1 MDNSSTWKIIDKY
14 FEDNPQC
21 LVRHHIESYNDF
33 FKNGIFQIFKEKNPI
48 KIQTRYDEKI
58 DDYRSQ
64 CIMYF
69 GGKDGT
75 KLYFGKPIIY
85 DENDAHYMYPNEAR
99 LRNMTYGMTI
109 HYDVEIE
116 FIDILEAGEMPSIV
130 DEEGELTHGGSAEL
144 PEFNNFKDNLEKAGD
159 QEKKEGG
166 DPEDPKDT
174 EPIAELS
181 GGAPARKQK
190 KRIATELTAAQ
201 TALLREATEKS
212 MVTPNT
218 QKRTTVLEKV
228 YLGKFPIMVQSDFC
242 VLSGL
247 SREVRHTMGECLN
260 DIGGYFIID
269 GKEKTVI
276 TQEKFGDNMLYIK
289 ESNDD
294 TYLYSAEI
302 RSVSENVAKPI
313 RTLSVKIM
321 APTSRY
327 TFKNIVVNIPNVRK
341 PVPLFIVFRALGII
355 SDKQIITTCLL
366 DLDKYEQ
373 MVDLFAPS
381 VHDAGSILTQRNAL
395 KYIATLTKGKTVSH
409 TLEILADYFFPH
421 IGEMNFIQKAYYLG
435 YVVFRLLNVY
445 TGVEQPTDRDN
456 YKFKRLELVGS
467 LTNDLFREYY
477 TIQQRLIH
485 LGFEEKITYNRATYE
500 NNLPGLIKENFKAV
514 FAERTVEAGF
524 KKAFKGNWGSQEH
537 TKRIGIV
544 QDLNRLSH
552 NSMMSHLRKTNL
564 PLDASVKLV
573 GPRSLHSTQWGFF
586 DPIDTPDGGNIGIH
600 KHMSISAYV
609 TQGYSREP
617 MINWLRE
624 KEEMKLIE
632 DCSPLELSRLT
643 KVIINGLWAGAI
655 SDPVKTVEKIRLFR
669 RNALIPIYTSA
680 TFDIKQNTVFI
691 YTDAGRICRPI
702 FYRDQ
707 DTGKMSYDNSLVK
720 TLVSEG
726 DFTWNQLTTGFN
738 PKKVSGFHPNNY
750 QMFELSE
757 LYEGITEES
766 NPAKI
771 QKFLEYKAIIDYID
785 TNETENALIALNAE
799 AMDSE
804 EHIKFTH
811 MEIHESFIFG
821 MMCNLINFP
830 ENNPATRNSF
840 SCGQSK
846 QACSM
851 YHTNHQVRMDK
862 TAVVLV
868 SGQTP
873 LVKTRYLEHINHQEN
888 PYGENA
894 IVAIMCYTGYNVE
907 DAVLINEGALKR
919 GLFRTTYYTTY
930 ETHEEKSKTG
940 EVTVN
945 KVFTNIENEDNVVG
959 LKSGCDYS
967 KLDKYGLIRENTP
980 VDEKTVLIGLTAS
993 SSASQDKKTDM
1004 SKTPKKGQLG
1014 IVDKSFI
1021 TEGEEGNRIAKIRIR
1036 EERIPNIGDKMAC
1049 ALPTQQVLTNFGWI
1063 EIKDIDI
1070 NIHKVATL
1078 DKNGNMCYEYPVN
1091 KFEYDHSGKMY
1102 YLKNKQLHFIC
1113 TLNHK
1118 LYVKRRNG
1126 KDYELIQAEDV
1137 MGKMVRFNKTMQ
1149 NVCPDVE
1156 TMDIGNKKYK
1166 MDDWLQLLGMFIAD
1180 GSVNN
1185 RAVILSAH
1193 KKRKVDF
1200 IMDFLAKLGIE
1211 YHRDDHNEYFALN
1224 IGKNKEI
1231 YNELKQYSLGALN
1244 KHLPHYVWNLSKRQS
1259 IILLEALMEGDGHT
1273 YKDGF
1278 SRYGTISMKLANDV
1292 SRLAVHCGWSAIIK
1306 IAAEPG
1312 EHSHTITGT
1321 MGYNKGRSHE
1331 ISVKNTYY
1339 KISIIRKQNQPYINK
1354 KVNESNEEKLID
1366 YEGKVYCI
1374 EMPSSHLYYTRE
1386 TDFTASMLIGN
1397 SRAGQKGTV
1406 GLVVPECDMPF
1417 TKDGIRPDIIINPH
1431 AIPSRM
1437 TIGHL
1442 VECIVGKAA
1451 TIYGGFADSTAF
1463 NNKGSK
1469 IKVFGEILSQVG
1481 YHSSGNEILYNGM
1494 TGEQIE
1500 TEIFFGPNY
1509 YMRLK
1514 HMVKDKINYRA
1525 LGPRTALTKQ
1535 PVGGRANDGGLRIG
1549 EMERDAVISHGAA
1562 DFLRESMMER
1572 GDKYQL
1578 AVCNTTGLIAIY
1590 NPTKNIFMSP
1600 MADGPLRFFTSM
1612 DGKETH
1618 IENITKFGRNFS
1630 IVNVPYSLKLLIQE
1644 LQTINIQMR
1653 IITEDNIKQFENM
1666 SYSKNIGKLLFKNDV
1681 TPQEIIYS
1689 IKKDLDS
1696 TSGKPDVY
1704 ATPESIRVKT
1714 PSPDY
1719 PNVSPAYVDPNSPSP
1734 RSDRSSPPYNPFSPE
1749 QEPYSPP
1756 YNPNT
1761 PPYSP
1766 PYNPNEEGNYSPH
1779 NPEEP
1784 PPLEQ
1789 VRQEYSPHSPEEPP
1803 PNMAGGE
1810 SGGPIRF
1817 KQDILSDEASKYTQG
1832 ERVHYR
1838 GDSMPTRLWKI
1849 SDVGDRLL
1857 TIEAE
1862 TTMGLD
1868 AMDTTKIV
1876 TAADIYRQGEYSNS
1890 LPFQEPLQPIAGLYN
1905 SFDEA
1910 NYATMPMRQ
1919 PITQGMPAI
1928 NFAPV
1933 IKVLNGG
1940 SDFSTDPTNGGDSQ
1954 VSETATGISSMV
1966 TPLIPTVAPISGG
1979 ESSNVLPDGPL
1990 IVKKV

>member
-116 FIDILEAGEMPSIV
+116 FIDILETGEMPSIV

-144 PEFNNFKDNLEKAGD
+144 PEFNNFKENLGKAGD
-159 QEKKEGG
+159 QEKTEGG
-166 DPEDPKDT
+166 DPE

-190 KRIATELTAAQ
+190 KRVATELTAAQ

-212 MVTPNT
+212 MVTPNI

-500 NNLPGLIKENFKAV
+500 NNLPGLIKENFKTV

-804 EHIKFTH
+804 EHSKFTH

-930 ETHEEKSKTG
+930 ETHEEKSKMG
-940 EVTVN
+940 EETVN

-959 LKSGCDYS
+959 LKSGYDYS

-993 SSASQDKKTDM
+993 SSSSQDKKTDM

-1036 EERIPNIGDKMAC
+1036 EERIPNIGDKMA
-1049 ALPTQQVLTNFGWI
+1049 
-1063 EIKDIDI
+1063 
-1070 NIHKVATL
+1070 
-1078 DKNGNMCYEYPVN
+1078 
-1091 KFEYDHSGKMY
+1091 
-1102 YLKNKQLHFIC
+1102 
-1113 TLNHK
+1113 
-1118 LYVKRRNG
+1118 
-1126 KDYELIQAEDV
+1126 
-1137 MGKMVRFNKTMQ
+1137 
-1149 NVCPDVE
+1149 
-1156 TMDIGNKKYK
+1156 
-1166 MDDWLQLLGMFIAD
+1166 
-1180 GSVNN
+1180 
-1185 RAVILSAH
+1185 
-1193 KKRKVDF
+1193 
-1200 IMDFLAKLGIE
+1200 
-1211 YHRDDHNEYFALN
+1211 
-1224 IGKNKEI
+1224 
-1231 YNELKQYSLGALN
+1231 
-1244 KHLPHYVWNLSKRQS
+1244 
-1259 IILLEALMEGDGHT
+1259 
-1273 YKDGF
+1273 
-1278 SRYGTISMKLANDV
+1278 
-1292 SRLAVHCGWSAIIK
+1292 
-1306 IAAEPG
+1306 
-1312 EHSHTITGT
+1312 
-1321 MGYNKGRSHE
+1321 
-1331 ISVKNTYY
+1331 
-1339 KISIIRKQNQPYINK
+1339 
-1354 KVNESNEEKLID
+1354 
-1366 YEGKVYCI
+1366 
-1374 EMPSSHLYYTRE
+1374 
-1386 TDFTASMLIGN
+1386 

-1451 TIYGGFADSTAF
+1451 AIYGGFADSTAF

-1590 NPTKNIFMSP
+1590 NPAKNIFMSP

-1618 IENITKFGRNFS
+1618 IENITKFGRDFS

-1653 IITEDNIKQFENM
+1653 IITEDNIKQLENM
-1666 SYSKNIGKLLFKNDV
+1666 SYSKNIGKLLFKPDI
-1681 TPQEIIYS
+1681 TPHDITYS
-1689 IKKDLDS
+1689 IKRDLEAMRKN
-1696 TSGKPDVY
+1696 TDVY
-1704 ATPESIRVKT
+1704 ATPESIRIKT

-1719 PNVSPAYVDPNSPSP
+1719 PNVSPAYVPSNSPSP

-1766 PYNPNEEGNYSPH
+1766 PYNPNSLPNEEGN
-1779 NPEEP
+1779 
-1784 PPLEQ
+1784 
-1789 VRQEYSPHSPEEPP
+1789 YSPHSPEEPP
-1803 PNMAGGE
+1803 PNMTGGFNE
-1810 SGGPIRF
+1810 GPIRF
-1817 KQDILSDEASKYTQG
+1817 KQDIMSDEASKYTQG

-1890 LPFQEPLQPIAGLYN
+1890 LPFQEPLQPMAGLYN

-1940 SDFSTDPTNGGDSQ
+1940 SDFSTDPTNVGEAPQLSD
-1954 VSETATGISSMV
+1954 TAAGISSMISPV
-1966 TPLIPTVAPISGG
+1966 AVPTITSISGG